1 MLWCQYQ
8 WPAGANRTGSLE
20 SLKNVI
26 IYTDGACRG
35 NPGPGGWG
43 AILLY
48 GDKEKE
54 LFGGEPETTN
64 NRMELMAAIVALE
77 TLNTP
82 CQVVLTTDSKYVMDG
97 ITQWMANW
105 KKRGWKTASKQPVK
119 NVDLWQRLDAA
130 VQRHDIAWQWVK
142 GHSGHPGNERA
153 DALANRGID
162 EMKHKQGQAS

>member
-1 MLWCQYQ
+1 
-8 WPAGANRTGSLE
+8 
-20 SLKNVI
+20 LKNVI

-54 LFGGEPETTN
+54 LCGGEPETTN

-77 TLNTP
+77 TLNSP

-130 VQRHDIAWQWVK
+130 VQRHDIDWRWVK

-153 DALANRGID
+153 DALANRGIE